1 MIGCHKAPQDSTS
14 LEADDSLA
22 AQAAVCEAFL
32 VSHPRRQGRLEVFVL
47 TQSISQ
53 HLIMGILRQQ
63 SDSVFP
69 ASVLAGPVLVTCWPN
84 LVGQHYLGSLL
95 CLQLGNVQTLRSF

>member
-47 TQSISQ
+47 TQSIFQ
-53 HLIMGILRQQ
+53 
-63 SDSVFP
+63 
-69 ASVLAGPVLVTCWPN
+69 
-84 LVGQHYLGSLL
+84 
-95 CLQLGNVQTLRSF
+95 